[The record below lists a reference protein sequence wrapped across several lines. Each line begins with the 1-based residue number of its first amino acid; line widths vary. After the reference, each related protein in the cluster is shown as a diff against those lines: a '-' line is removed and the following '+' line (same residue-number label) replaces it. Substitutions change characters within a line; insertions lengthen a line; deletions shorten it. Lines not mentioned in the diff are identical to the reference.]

1 MIFSNGTIL
10 SVSDKAERVNE
21 STMMAHTGQ
30 QKNKIPCSRGSPEV
44 PMN

>member
-1 MIFSNGTIL
+1 
-10 SVSDKAERVNE
+10 
-21 STMMAHTGQ
+21 MAHTGQ